1 MNTGLLFDFLASNI
15 RCEECLHIMMNC
27 ELSTSTRSGFSHEI
41 ILTCSNCE
49 NAHLKLN
56 TSSDSAQELKSSEPS
71 KKKRKTLRAIKK
83 GFIDIAQAA
92 EGDVYTPGGH

>member
-1 MNTGLLFDFLASNI
+1 MNIGLLFDFLASNI
-15 RCEECLHIMMNC
+15 RCEECLHFMMNC

-56 TSSDSAQELKSSEPS
+56 TSSDSAQGNIRVELDLNEADLNQP
-71 KKKRKTLRAIKK
+71 IF
-83 GFIDIAQAA
+83 FI
-92 EGDVYTPGGH
+92 